1 MADQLDHLLKE
12 TDVVH
17 PPLALVANA
26 NLQDYESEYH
36 RSVQDPEG
44 FWGDVASELQ
54 WFQPWDQVFQWDYPT
69 FRWFSGAKCNI
80 TTNCLDRH
88 ASSWRKNKAA
98 FIWLGEDGTERIFTY
113 GRLAQLVNRFANGL
127 KSLGVGKGDRVVI
140 YMPLAPEG
148 AIAMLACARIGAIHS
163 VVYAGFSVGAL
174 RDRILDAGSKVVIT
188 ADVGYR
194 RGRKVD
200 LKGITDEAIKDLDV
214 VERVVVWRREAPSA
228 ADEALAP
235 GPSPNPPMSPLS
247 KGGLRGVTEGRGEGK
262 EVDFNELLSA
272 GSPHC
277 EPEVMDAEDPLYILY
292 TSGTTGKPKGVLHVH
307 GGYMVGT
314 YYHFKTFWDIKDEDV
329 FWCTSDIGWV
339 VGHSYIVYAP
349 LIAGSTTVFREG
361 AIDYPHPGVAYEI
374 IDKYGVSVMFTAP
387 TAVRMLMRY
396 GEGYTK
402 GYNLRSLR
410 FLTRAG
416 EPLNPEAW
424 RWAYQHL
431 CGSGEWGHMADN
443 YWQTETGGP
452 CLATLP
458 IMDAKPGKVGVPL
471 PGVVADIVDREGQ
484 PITEPNKG
492 GLLVLK
498 RPFPH
503 LFRTVYG
510 DPERYAQDWSRIP
523 GCYFTGD
530 VALKDE
536 DGYIMVVGRAD
547 DVLNVAGHRIGTAE
561 VESALLSHPTVAE
574 AAVIGKPDPVRGES
588 IKAFVTLRVGNDPSQ
603 EAVATLKAHVRR
615 ELGPIAIPAEIDF
628 INTLP
633 KTRSG
638 KIMRRLLKA
647 QELGLDPG
655 GVRGSWAPGWLT
667 ARSNQNG

>member
-1 MADQLDHLLKE
+1 MAEQEQLDHLLKE
-12 TDVVH
+12 TDVIQ
-17 PPLALVANA
+17 PPKSLVAKA
-26 NLQDYESEYH
+26 NLKDHEAEYQ
-36 RSVQDPEG
+36 RSVKDPEG
-44 FWGDVASELQ
+44 FWAGVASELN
-54 WFQPWDQVFQWDYPT
+54 WSRPWDQVFEWDYPT
-69 FRWFSGAKCNI
+69 FRWFTGGQCNI

-88 ASSWRKNKAA
+88 VGSWRKNKAA

-127 KSLGVGKGDRVVI
+127 KSLGVGKGDRVII
-140 YMPLAPEG
+140 YMPLTPEG

-174 RDRILDAGSKVVIT
+174 RNRILDARARVVIT

-194 RGRKVD
+194 RGKKVD
-200 LKGITDEAIKDLDV
+200 LRGITDEAIKGLDV
-214 VERVVVWRREAPSA
+214 LEHLVVWRREAPAYNEKGLTLS
-228 ADEALAP
+228 
-235 GPSPNPPMSPLS
+235 PSPTA
-247 KGGLRGVTEGRGEGK
+247 RGMPVGQGEGK
-262 EVDFNELLSA
+262 EVDFDQLLAS
-272 GSPHC
+272 GSPYC
-277 EPEVMDAEDPLYILY
+277 EAEVMDAEDPLYILY

-361 AIDYPHPGVAYEI
+361 AIDYPHPGVSYEI
-374 IDKYGVSVMFTAP
+374 IEKYGVNVIFTAP
-387 TAVRMLMRY
+387 TALRMLMRY
-396 GEGYTK
+396 GEAYIK

-410 FLTRAG
+410 LLTCAG

-431 CGSGEWGHMADN
+431 CGSGDWGYVADN

-452 CLATLP
+452 CLATP
-458 IMDAKPGKVGVPL
+458 PTMAAKPGKVGVPL
-471 PGVVADIVDREGQ
+471 PGVVADVVDRQGQ
-484 PITEPNKG
+484 PIAEADKG

-503 LFRTVYG
+503 MFRTVYG

-561 VESALLSHPTVAE
+561 VESALVSHATVAE

-588 IKAFVTLRVGNDPSQ
+588 IKAFVTLRLGNDPSQ
-603 EAVATLKAHVRR
+603 EMVTTLQAHVRH

-628 INTLP
+628 VAALP

-655 GVRGSWAPGWLT
+655 DITTLEE
-667 ARSNQNG
+667 

>member
-1 MADQLDHLLKE
+1 MAQQEQLDHLLRE
-12 TDVVH
+12 SGVIQ
-17 PPLALVANA
+17 PPEQLAANA
-26 NLQDYESEYH
+26 NLLDYRQEYL
-36 RSVQDPEG
+36 RSIEDPEG
-44 FWGDVASELQ
+44 FWAGAASELD
-54 WFQPWDQVFQWDYPT
+54 WFQPWSQVFQWDYPS
-69 FRWFSGAKCNI
+69 FRWFVGGKCNI
-80 TTNCLDRH
+80 TANCLDRH
-88 ASSWRKNKAA
+88 VNSPRKNKAA
-98 FIWLGEDGTERIFTY
+98 FIWLGEDGAERIFTY
-113 GRLAQLVNRFANGL
+113 GRLARLVNRFANGL

-140 YMPLAPEG
+140 YMPLSPEG
-148 AIAMLACARIGAIHS
+148 AIAMLACARIGAVHS

-174 RDRILDAGSKVVIT
+174 RDRIMDARSRVVIT

-200 LKGITDEAIKDLDV
+200 LKGITDEAIEGLDL
-214 VERVVVWRREAPSA
+214 VERLVVWHRDSPPA
-228 ADEALAP
+228 AATSE
-235 GPSPNPPMSPLS
+235 
-247 KGGLRGVTEGRGEGK
+247 K
-262 EVDFNELLSA
+262 EVDFDELLNS
-272 GSPHC
+272 GGPDC
-277 EPEVMDAEDPLYILY
+277 EAEVMDAEDPLYILY

-329 FWCTSDIGWV
+329 FFCTSDIGWV

-349 LIAGSTTVFREG
+349 LVAGATTVFREG
-361 AIDYPHPGVAYEI
+361 AIDYPHPGVFYEV
-374 IDKYGVSVMFTAP
+374 IDRYGVSVAFTAP

-396 GEGYTK
+396 GEEYTRGYD
-402 GYNLRSLR
+402 LRSLR
-410 FLTRAG
+410 FLTCAG

-431 CGSGEWGHMADN
+431 CGSGEWGYMADN

-458 IMDAKPGKVGVPL
+458 VMAAKPGRVGLPL
-471 PGVVADIVDREGQ
+471 PGVVADVVDREGQ
-484 PITEPNKG
+484 PVTEPNKG

-503 LFRTVYG
+503 MFRTVYG
-510 DPERYAQDWSRIP
+510 DPDRYAQDWNRIP

-536 DGYIMVVGRAD
+536 DGYFMVVGRAD
-547 DVLNVAGHRIGTAE
+547 DVLNVAGHRIGSAE
-561 VESALLSHPTVAE
+561 VESALVSHPSVAE
-574 AAVIGKPDPVRGES
+574 AAVIGVPDPIRGES
-588 IKAFVTLRVGNDPSQ
+588 IKAFVTLRMGNDPS
-603 EAVATLKAHVRR
+603 AAMIGTLQDHVRH
-615 ELGPIAIPAEIDF
+615 ELGPIAIPSAIDF
-628 INTLP
+628 VPALP

-655 GVRGSWAPGWLT
+655 DITTLEE
-667 ARSNQNG
+667 